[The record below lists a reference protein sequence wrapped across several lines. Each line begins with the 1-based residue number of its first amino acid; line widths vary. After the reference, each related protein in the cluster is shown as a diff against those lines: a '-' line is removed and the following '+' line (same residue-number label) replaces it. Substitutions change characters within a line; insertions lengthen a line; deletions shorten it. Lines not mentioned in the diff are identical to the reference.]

1 MAMNKQNVTTKSES
15 EGQPG
20 ASLDNAS
27 GQSSQTQE
35 NELQALRNERTTLID
50 RLARQ
55 QAEFENARKRSLRA
69 QAEYREYVL
78 ADVAKS
84 LLPVLDS
91 LERALAHKEEAKDF
105 GSGIQLIYRQLQD
118 ALNKIGVE
126 PIATEGDQ
134 FDPARHEA
142 VEVEESDLQE
152 NRVLDELQRGYTIKG
167 RLLRPAMVRVS
178 RHK

>member
-1 MAMNKQNVTTKSES
+1 MAMNKQDVTTKSEP

-35 NELQALRNERTTLID
+35 NELQTLRDERTTLMD

-55 QAEFENARKRSLRA
+55 QAEFENARKRSLNA

-91 LERALAHKEEAKDF
+91 LERALGHKEEAKDF
-105 GSGIQLIYRQLQD
+105 SSGIQLIHRQLQD

-126 PIATEGDQ
+126 PIATEGEQ
-134 FDPARHEA
+134 FNPAWHEA
-142 VEVEESDLQE
+142 VEAEESDLQE
-152 NRVLDELQRGYTIKG
+152 NRVLDELQRGYTFKG

-178 RHK
+178 RQK

>member
-1 MAMNKQNVTTKSES
+1 MAMNKQNVTTKSEL

-20 ASLDNAS
+20 SLDHAS

-35 NELQALRNERTTLID
+35 NELQALRDERTTLID

-55 QAEFENARKRSLRA
+55 QAEFENARKRSLKT
-69 QAEYREYVL
+69 QAEYRDYVL

-91 LERALAHKEEAKDF
+91 LERALGHKEEAKDF
-105 GSGIQLIYRQLQD
+105 SSGVQLIYRQLQE

-126 PIATEGDQ
+126 P
-134 FDPARHEA
+134 
-142 VEVEESDLQE
+142 
-152 NRVLDELQRGYTIKG
+152 
-167 RLLRPAMVRVS
+167 
-178 RHK
+178 